1 MRNTRYTFTWAC
13 ALFCFLFTR
22 NVLSQT
28 IPTQG
33 HTRAHDLVGVTVA
46 DRPSPYYRFETH
58 HLVSVDGQRRYR
70 VYIGFP
76 RKPGE
81 SRGRASAGDGPILY
95 MLDGNA
101 AIDTLTDSDLARL
114 SRRNAP
120 VLVALGYDV
129 STRNDV
135 VARAYDYTPPVYANG
150 SRVDSPVVR
159 GRVGGGAEAFLDL
172 IEQQIKPLVH
182 AHGVNGA
189 REYLWGHSYGGL
201 FAMHVL
207 LTRPDAF
214 DAYIVGDPSVWWH
227 NGELLRE
234 WEAFD
239 ETRAVGKRIDI
250 LVGTKPRPANR
261 PPPPDAGM
269 IERDGR
275 QISPRAALQ
284 EIAQGL
290 EASGAQLSYRTF
302 PEYGHG
308 EMIRV
313 SLEQAL
319 RVAREP

>member
-1 MRNTRYTFTWAC
+1 
-13 ALFCFLFTR
+13 
-22 NVLSQT
+22 
-28 IPTQG
+28 
-33 HTRAHDLVGVTVA
+33 
-46 DRPSPYYRFETH
+46 
-58 HLVSVDGQRRYR
+58 
-70 VYIGFP
+70 
-76 RKPGE
+76 
-81 SRGRASAGDGPILY
+81 
-95 MLDGNA
+95 
-101 AIDTLTDSDLARL
+101 
-114 SRRNAP
+114 
-120 VLVALGYDV
+120 
-129 STRNDV
+129 
-135 VARAYDYTPPVYANG
+135 
-150 SRVDSPVVR
+150 
-159 GRVGGGAEAFLDL
+159 
-172 IEQQIKPLVH
+172 
-182 AHGVNGA
+182 
-189 REYLWGHSYGGL
+189 
-201 FAMHVL
+201 MHVL

-290 EASGAQLSYRTF
+290 EASGAQVSYRTF